1 MDKISNSQVGIS
13 AWTLV
18 ITLDGAPLPADVS
31 IGDSQQARAGYV
43 ADAVEQA
50 LLLPEG
56 HGQPKVDEEAR
67 GLPQFKERLSPSKFT
82 NYSPSLT
89 FFFLILI
96 LIFVFPNLHISSSL
110 KGCPIPAYGR
120 GDSEQLLSN
129 DEGRGGQTHC
139 CHGGFQG
146 GREESLRTDH

>member
-1 MDKISNSQVGIS
+1 MELPCLQMSRLEISSKQGLDMWLMPWSRPYYCPRDMANLRSMRKHEVFLSLKRGL
-13 AWTLV
+13 ALV
-18 ITLDGAPLPADVS
+18 SSLITPLP
-31 IGDSQQARAGYV
+31 
-43 ADAVEQA
+43 
-50 LLLPEG
+50 
-56 HGQPKVDEEAR
+56 
-67 GLPQFKERLSPSKFT
+67 
-82 NYSPSLT
+82 SL